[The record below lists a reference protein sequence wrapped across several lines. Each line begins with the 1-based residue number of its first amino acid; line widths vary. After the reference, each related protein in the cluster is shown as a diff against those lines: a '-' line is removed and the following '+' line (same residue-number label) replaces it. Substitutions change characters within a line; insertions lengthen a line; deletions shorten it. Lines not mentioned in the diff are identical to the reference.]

1 MPHQRALEAHGVLK
15 AREAEGAEAPCALLM
30 ASMVVMTPA
39 LLVAGILSI
48 HLMTRG
54 SDSRR
59 WQSGAA
65 QSSSLGVPR
74 TPINKKWTACQ
85 RCAAEPRPSAS
96 RVPSSSRS
104 QVMEATAPVL
114 VQTLR
119 PFASYCPSCPD
130 HTAATAALAFCLVAG
145 YATWRSM
152 RALPVRKAETT
163 AGRGRLVIGLML
175 GDPERGATTRDAPLL
190 WLLYGGSLYEVSR
203 RMCPSRAA
211 YGGLSHGGAGL
222 HLI

>member
-65 QSSSLGVPR
+65 QSPSLGVPR

-96 RVPSSSRS
+96 RVLSSPWS
-104 QVMEATAPVL
+104 QVTETTAPVL
-114 VQTLR
+114 VKTPRL
-119 PFASYCPSCPD
+119 FVSFHSSYPD
-130 HTAATAALAFCLVAG
+130 HAAELAALAFYLAAG
-145 YATWRSM
+145 YATLRSM
-152 RALPVRKAETT
+152 RVLPVRKARTPVPPPSE
-163 AGRGRLVIGLML
+163 GLVIG
-175 GDPERGATTRDAPLL
+175 
-190 WLLYGGSLYEVSR
+190 
-203 RMCPSRAA
+203 
-211 YGGLSHGGAGL
+211 HF
-222 HLI
+222 